1 MQKIPTLQDV
11 ARIAGVSTA
20 TVSRTLSNPKVVNE
34 STREKVANAVKVS
47 GYRINRAARNLRT
60 QRAQSVLVLLP
71 DLANPFFSAI
81 LEGVSICLSAK
92 GYSMLIA
99 STHQVHASG
108 EQLVDYLDD
117 ARADGMIVLDG
128 GLSQGVVKSLEDA
141 STTKP
146 VVFAC
151 EWIDNGPFPSV
162 RSENRR
168 GTQAAVQYLHALG
181 HTKIAHVTGPEGNVL
196 MHARKEAF
204 VSEINALVL
213 EFNPEWMIQGDFSL
227 EAGCAAAETWIAM
240 HNRPTAVFCASDQ
253 IAYGFISELSRHDFQ
268 IPKDVSVMGFDDIE
282 LSERFI
288 PPLTTV
294 QQDRTQLGK
303 TAAKIVLERLEGI
316 DENYSVVIPVS
327 LIERESTSPPNQ

>member
-34 STREKVANAVKVS
+34 STREKVAHAVKVS

-60 QRAQSVLVLLP
+60 QRAHSVLVLVP

-81 LEGVSICLSAK
+81 LEGISSSLSTK

-99 STHQVHASG
+99 STDQVHSSG
-108 EQLVDYLDD
+108 ERLVDYLDD

-128 GLSQGVVKSLEDA
+128 GLSLEVINTLEDA
-141 STTKP
+141 SKAKP

-151 EWIDNGPFPSV
+151 EWIEDGQFPSV

-168 GTQAAVQYLHALG
+168 GTKAAIQYLHGLG

-196 MHARKEAF
+196 MHARKDTFLAEMKTL
-204 VSEINALVL
+204 NLDHK
-213 EFNPEWMIQGDFSL
+213 PEWMISGDFSL
-227 EAGCAAAETWIAM
+227 ESGANAANTWIAM
-240 HNRPTAVFCASDQ
+240 KERPTAVFCASDQ
-253 IAYGFISELSRHDFQ
+253 IAFGFISELSRNGIIVPD
-268 IPKDVSVMGFDDIE
+268 DVSVMGFDDID

-288 PPLTTV
+288 PPLTTIR
-294 QQDRTQLGK
+294 QDRTQLGK
-303 TAAKIVLERLEGI
+303 TAAKIVLERLNGVN
-316 DENYSVVIPVS
+316 DNFAVVIPVL
-327 LIERESTSPPNQ
+327 LIERESTAGPNP